1 MPIPKTRLNQ
11 ILKLQHDIC
20 NNSFLDSAI
29 GKNHILTCDISDAVI
44 MDNGVLKYDKVYLNS
59 KANYLI
65 HPYSK
70 IGNCVTKF
78 NNEKK
83 DFQYKQPIRCN
94 NCNTST
100 SSIATEEEYV
110 QKIIQNQVRQQS
122 SLRTTNLAALYT
134 NSNNL
139 KTANNTEP
147 RNKFNSSD
155 RQTPHGLK
163 IQHKSS
169 IKPNY
174 GIDIKHNSYDRYL
187 AKKKSQYLKQDAS
200 KTIPPPPN
208 PNSAWPTY
216 WGNKTMKYGIKN
228 CPC

>member
-1 MPIPKTRLNQ
+1 MPIPRTRLNE
-11 ILKLQHDIC
+11 ILRLHHDIC
-20 NNSFLDSAI
+20 NNSFLDSAV
-29 GKNHILTCDISDAVI
+29 GKSHVLTCDMSDAVI
-44 MDNGVLKYDKVYLNS
+44 MDNGVLKYNKIYLNS

-70 IGNCVTKF
+70 VSNCSTKF

-83 DFQYKQPIRCN
+83 DFQYKESQSCHS
-94 NCNTST
+94 CTSNKT
-100 SSIATEEEYV
+100 SMETNEESI
-110 QKIIQNQVRQQS
+110 QKIIQNQVRQSS

-139 KTANNTEP
+139 KIANNAQP
-147 RNKFNSSD
+147 RGKFNGSD

-163 IQHKSS
+163 IQQNSS

-174 GIDIKHNSYDRYL
+174 GVDIKHNSYDRYL

-200 KTIPPPPN
+200 KTI
-208 PNSAWPTY
+208 WPTY